1 MRVNPLRLKMAYL
14 QIPRFLP
21 HILFYFLD
29 SNKSKIRSDV
39 NSFKDFVYR
48 LCWDVTYRNIFY
60 YRVGRKQIL
69 FSWLAPRCPY
79 TKISQDMIVGKTF
92 RMEHAFLT
100 FVNAKRVGDNFF
112 CFHNV
117 TIGANGREGG
127 VPTIGDKV
135 TFCCGSSALG
145 NITIG
150 NNVTIGVSTLILNDV
165 PDNCTVVGNPAV
177 IVKLKGEKMRILLKD
192 YKAQ

>member
-1 MRVNPLRLKMAYL
+1 MSLHKN
-14 QIPRFLP
+14 FSG
-21 HILFYFLD
+21 HD
-29 SNKSKIRSDV
+29 
-39 NSFKDFVYR
+39 
-48 LCWDVTYRNIFY
+48 CWKNVSYGTCFPYICKCKACWRQFF
-60 YRVGRKQIL
+60 L
-69 FSWLAPRCPY
+69 FSQCNNRSKW
-79 TKISQDMIVGKTF
+79 
-92 RMEHAFLT
+92 
-100 FVNAKRVGDNFF
+100 KR
-112 CFHNV
+112 
-117 TIGANGREGG
+117 GG

-150 NNVTIGVSTLILNDV
+150 NNVTIGASTLILNDV